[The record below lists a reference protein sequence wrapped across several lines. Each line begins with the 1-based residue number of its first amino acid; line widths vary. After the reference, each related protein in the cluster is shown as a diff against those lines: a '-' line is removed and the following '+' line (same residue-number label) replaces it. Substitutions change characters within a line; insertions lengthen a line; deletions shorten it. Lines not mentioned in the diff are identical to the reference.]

1 MDSDTLTIRNIIPK
15 ITTSYWLHANV
26 KFRFLTRLRACVQAT
41 LDVAAKSQQWLHGEI
56 IWIYFGSFVS

>member
-1 MDSDTLTIRNIIPK
+1 MIPK

-41 LDVAAKSQQWLHGEI
+41 LDVAAKSQQWLHGERNI
-56 IWIYFGSFVS
+56 IWIYFDSFVS